1 MFYGLRLYTPI
12 YMYKSSSGSKQKYLV
27 MDIEKAL
34 EDYKAGKKNIS
45 SSTNSTLKSELKHI
59 YKVVGDEILEETDEN
74 KESDKK
80 EDTDTNKTE

>member
-1 MFYGLRLYTPI
+1 
-12 YMYKSSSGSKQKYLV
+12 

-59 YKVVGDEILEETDEN
+59 YKVVGDEILEETE
-74 KESDKK
+74 ESDKK

>member
-1 MFYGLRLYTPI
+1 
-12 YMYKSSSGSKQKYLV
+12 

-59 YKVVGDEILEETDEN
+59 YKIVGDEITEESSNSEDLEGQKDEN
-74 KESDKK
+74 A
-80 EDTDTNKTE
+80 DTNKKEE